1 MLQQLSFDH
10 WSEAI
15 NKHIIRRQRSGHVKD
30 ITGQRFGLLTV
41 KEFTGIGEHGGS
53 YWLCKCDCGG
63 TIITSSHSLIG
74 GNTKSCGCLQA
85 ESRHLR
91 KKHGGKGTRRYGVWK
106 GMKCRCYTK
115 SSSSYKHY
123 GARGI
128 KVCDEWVHD
137 YQAFHDWAFAN
148 GYDPKAPT
156 YECTIDRIDPNG
168 NYEPSN
174 CRWVDMKAQ
183 NANRRPFKHGN
194 RYTKAKGESRAI
206 HH

>member
-74 GNTKSCGCLQA
+74 GNTKSCGCLHIKQA
-85 ESRHLR
+85 SELCKRRNTS
-91 KKHGGKGTRRYGVWK
+91 HGHSKEDLYFVWK
-106 GMKCRCYTK
+106 TMRQRCNNPK
-115 SSSSYKHY
+115 QHDYKWY
-123 GARGI
+123 GAKGVKI
-128 KVCDEWVHD
+128 CPEWDD
-137 YQAFHDWAFAN
+137 YEKFREWALN
-148 GYDPKAPT
+148 HGYKKPL
-156 YECTIDRIDPNG
+156 TIDRIDFDKGYSPD
-168 NYEPSN
+168 N
-174 CRWVDMKAQ
+174 CRFITIQEQQK
-183 NANRRPFKHGN
+183 NKSNTKRR
-194 RYTKAKGESRAI
+194 EAI
-206 HH
+206 E